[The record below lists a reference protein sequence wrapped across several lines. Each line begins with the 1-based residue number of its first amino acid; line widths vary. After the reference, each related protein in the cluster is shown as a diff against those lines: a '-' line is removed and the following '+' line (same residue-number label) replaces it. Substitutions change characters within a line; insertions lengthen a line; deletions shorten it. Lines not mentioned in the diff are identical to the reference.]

1 MEVVTLLMILIYN
14 NDFIID
20 DMMNSSIE
28 IFLSIYYILKST
40 RIDLVDYIIILKEI

>member
-20 DMMNSSIE
+20 DMMNLSIE
-28 IFLSIYYILKST
+28 IFF
-40 RIDLVDYIIILKEI
+40 IDLLYIKIYQN